1 MTVRNLSNPRRSAK
15 PLYQLYLRLSNRI
28 FMGLCVLFTLL
39 ILTILALVVL
49 YLLSKGFTHIS
60 LDFFT
65 QVEIAEGMKGS
76 PGGMA
81 HALVGT
87 GVLIALASLVGTPLG
102 LLAGIYLSEYSS
114 NSWLGAP
121 TRFVA
126 DVLSGVP
133 SIVVGIVGYELVVVP
148 IGHANGYAGALA
160 LAFIMIPIVARTTEE
175 MLRLVPNS
183 YREASMALG
192 ATKARTILK
201 VVLPSAS
208 GSVITGIML
217 AVARVAGETA
227 PLLFTAGA
235 SRLMSINPDQPF
247 PSLTV
252 AIFQFATGPYPDQQ
266 QLAWAGILILI
277 GLIFLLNLLVRLTVY
292 RLQSRQFARA

>member
-1 MTVRNLSNPRRSAK
+1 MPATGRIKYQRNSR
-15 PLYQLYLRLSNRI
+15 PLYQAYLRVSNRA
-28 FMGLCVLFTLL
+28 FMSLCVLFTVV
-39 ILTILALVVL
+39 ILGVLALVML
-49 YLLSKGFTHIS
+49 YLLSKGFSHIS

-65 QVEIAEGMKGS
+65 QVEIAEGMEGS

-87 GVLIALASLVGTPLG
+87 GILIALASAVGIPLG
-102 LLAGIYLSEYSS
+102 MLAGIYLSEYSS

-121 TRFVA
+121 TRFIA

-133 SIVVGIVGYELVVVP
+133 SIVVGILGYELLVVP
-148 IGHANGYAGALA
+148 TGNANGFAGAMA

-175 MLRLVPNS
+175 MLRLVPGS
-183 YREASMALG
+183 YREASIALG

-201 VVLPSAS
+201 VVLPAAS

-235 SRLMSINPDQPF
+235 SRLMTLDPREPF

-252 AIFQFATGPYPDQQ
+252 AVFQFATGPFRDQQ
-266 QLAWAGILILI
+266 ELAWAGIVILI
-277 GLIFLLNLLVRLTVY
+277 VLIFIINLTIRFAVH
-292 RLQSRQFARA
+292 RLQAKRFATA